1 MKIQEGPDAVVV
13 EPGAKA
19 DAAVIWLHGLGAD
32 GHDFVPIV
40 PELGL
45 PADLAVRFVFPHAP
59 VRPVSIN
66 NGMRMRAWYDITQN
80 MRQQDLAGIRESEQ
94 IALGFIKAEVDAG
107 VPADRIV
114 LAGFSQGGA
123 ITLHTGLRY
132 PQPLAGLLAL
142 STYVPLPEHFA
153 AEARPDRK
161 DTPILMC
168 HGQHDG
174 MLPLQ
179 LGAWS
184 RDVLKESGFDVTWK
198 EYPMQHQVCA
208 EEIADIGAWLKE
220 RLAPKSRLILP
231 AGYARR

>member
-1 MKIQEGPDAVVV
+1 M
-13 EPGAKA
+13 
-19 DAAVIWLHGLGAD
+19 IWLHGLGAD

-40 PELGL
+40 PELQL
-45 PADLAVRFVFPHAP
+45 PADLAVRFIFPHAP
-59 VRPVSIN
+59 VRPVSLN
-66 NGMRMRAWYDITQN
+66 NGMEMRAWYDITPN
-80 MRQQDLAGIRESEQ
+80 MRQQDATGIRASEQ
-94 IALGFIKAEVDAG
+94 TVLKFLAHEIASGIVAE
-107 VPADRIV
+107 RIV

-123 ITLHTGLRY
+123 ITLHTGVRY

-142 STYVPLPEHFA
+142 STYVPLPEAYA
-153 AEARPDRK
+153 AEALPERR

-184 RDVLKESGFDVTWK
+184 RDLLKERGYDVTWR

-208 EEIADIGAWLKE
+208 EEIADIGAWLKQ
-220 RLAPKSRLILP
+220 RLQPKSRLILP
-231 AGYARR
+231 AGFAR